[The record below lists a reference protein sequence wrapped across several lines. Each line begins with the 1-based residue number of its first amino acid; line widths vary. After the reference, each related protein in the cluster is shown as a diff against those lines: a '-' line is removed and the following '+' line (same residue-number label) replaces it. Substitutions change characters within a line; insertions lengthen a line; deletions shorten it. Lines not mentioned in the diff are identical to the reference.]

1 MAPVNL
7 TDMQITKR
15 TAASP
20 IGEVTLYRLTNAKGA
35 SVELSSLGAGITEV
49 SVPDA
54 NGRIE
59 NVTLR
64 YADPASWLADGP
76 CAGKTPGRFANRICK
91 GKLQIDGIT
100 YDLPINNGPN
110 HLHGGPEGFQNQIWE
125 SEQLP
130 DGVLFTYHS
139 KDGEMGYP
147 GNLTAEVKYTWNDD
161 DELTINLSAKSDA
174 KTVVNLTNHAYF
186 NLDGADGADPA
197 SVLKHELKVSASY
210 FLPGDETLIPSGEVA
225 PVAGTPMDFTEYKE
239 LGQDIRKDF
248 APLKYGKGYDHCF
261 CIDGPNGEMRE
272 ACVLR
277 SPKSRRRL
285 TVLTDQPGVQVYTGN
300 WLSGS
305 PENVAGRSYED
316 YEGVAM
322 EAQGFPDSPSHASF
336 PSPVVSPE
344 APYKRTIVYRFDTF

>member
-1 MAPVNL
+1 MEIKTRKV
-7 TDMQITKR
+7 
-15 TAASP
+15 ASP

-49 SVPDA
+49 SVPDS
-54 NGRIE
+54 NGVVE

-64 YADPASWLADGP
+64 YANPADYLADGP
-76 CAGKTPGRFANRICK
+76 CAGKTPGRYANRICK

-125 SEQLP
+125 SEATEN
-130 DGVLFTYHS
+130 GVLFRYHS

-161 DELTINLSAKSDA
+161 NELTIDLSATSDA

-186 NLDGADGADPA
+186 NLDGADGAEPN
-197 SVLKHELKVSASY
+197 SVLGHELNLNAAY
-210 FLPGDETLIPSGEVA
+210 FLPGDETLIPSGEMA
-225 PVAGTPMDFTEYKE
+225 PVAATPMDFTEFKT
-239 LGQDIRKDF
+239 LGQDINKDF
-248 APLKYGKGYDHCF
+248 TPLKYGKGYDHCF
-261 CIDGPNGEMRE
+261 CVDGPNGEVRE

-277 SPKSRRRL
+277 SQKSRRRV
-285 TVLTDQPGVQVYTGN
+285 TVLTDQPGVQIYTGN
-300 WLSGS
+300 WLAGS
-305 PENVAGRSYED
+305 PANVAGRSYED

-322 EAQGFPDSPSHASF
+322 EAQGFPDAPSRAAF
-336 PSPVVSPE
+336 PSPIVSPD
-344 APYKRTIVYRFDTF
+344 APYRRKIVYRFDTF

>member
-1 MAPVNL
+1 MEISTRKV
-7 TDMQITKR
+7 
-15 TAASP
+15 ASP

-54 NGRIE
+54 NGNIE

-64 YADPASWLADGP
+64 YADPASYLADGP

-125 SEQLP
+125 SEELP
-130 DGVLFTYHS
+130 DGVLFRYFS

-147 GNLTAEVKYTWNDD
+147 GNHTAEVRYTWNDD
-161 DELTINLSAKSDA
+161 NELTIDLSAKADA

-186 NLDGADGADPA
+186 NLDGADGAEPN
-197 SVLKHELKVSASY
+197 SVLKHELKLNASY
-210 FLPGDETLIPSGEVA
+210 FLPCDETLIPSGEVA
-225 PVAGTPMDFTEYKE
+225 PVAATPMDFLEFKT
-239 LGQDIRKDF
+239 LGQDINKDF

-261 CIDGPNGEMRE
+261 CIDGPNGELRE

-277 SPKSRRRL
+277 SPKSRRRM

-300 WLSGS
+300 YLGGS
-305 PENVAGRSYED
+305 PANVAGRSYED

-322 EAQGFPDSPSHASF
+322 EAQGFPDAPSHASF
-336 PSPVVSPE
+336 PSPCVAPD
-344 APYKRTIVYRFDTF
+344 APYHRTIVYRFDTF

>member
-1 MAPVNL
+1 ME
-7 TDMQITKR
+7 ITKR

-20 IGEVTLYRLTNAKGA
+20 IGEVTLYRLVNDKGA

-54 NGRIE
+54 NGNID

-64 YADPASWLADGP
+64 YADPGSYLADGP
-76 CAGKTPGRFANRICK
+76 CAGKTPGRYANRIAN

-125 SEQLP
+125 SEEIEN
-130 DGVLFTYHS
+130 GVIFRYHS

-147 GNLTAEVKYTWNDD
+147 GNLDAEVKYTWNDD
-161 DELTINLSAKSDA
+161 NELTISLSATSDA

-186 NLDGADGADPA
+186 NLEGADGANPL
-197 SVLKHELKVSASY
+197 SVLKHELKINAPY
-210 FLPGDETLIPSGEVA
+210 YLAGDEEGIPTGEMA
-225 PVAGTPMDFTEYKE
+225 PVAATPMDFTSFKTLEE
-239 LGQDIRKDF
+239 SPRKDF
-248 APLKYGKGYDHCF
+248 TPLKDRKGYDHCF
-261 CIDGPNGEMRE
+261 CIDGPNGELRE

-277 SPKSRRRL
+277 SPKTRRRV
-285 TVLTDQPGVQVYTGN
+285 TVVTDQPGVQIYTGN
-300 WLSGS
+300 WLAGS
-305 PENVAGRSYED
+305 PANMAGRSYED

-322 EAQGFPDSPSHASF
+322 EAQGFPDAPSRAAF
-336 PSPVVSPE
+336 PSQTV
-344 APYKRTIVYRFDTF
+344 APDAPFRRTIVYRFDTF

>member
-1 MAPVNL
+1 ME
-7 TDMQITKR
+7 ITKS
-15 TAASP
+15 TATSP
-20 IGEVTLYRLTNAKGA
+20 IGEVTLYRLTNDKGA

-54 NGRIE
+54 NGNIE

-64 YADPASWLADGP
+64 YADPASYLADGP
-76 CAGKTPGRFANRICK
+76 CAGKTPGRYANRICK

-110 HLHGGPEGFQNQIWE
+110 HLHGGPKGFQNQIWE
-125 SEQLP
+125 SEETEN
-130 DGVLFTYHS
+130 GVIFRYHS

-161 DELTINLSAKSDA
+161 NELTIDLSAKSDA

-186 NLDGADGADPA
+186 NLEGADGAEPNP
-197 SVLKHELKVSASY
+197 VLGHELKLNASY
-210 FLPGDETLIPSGEVA
+210 FLPGDETLIPSGEMA
-225 PVAGTPMDFTEYKE
+225 PVDATPMDFSEFKT
-239 LGQDIRKDF
+239 LGEDIRKDF

-261 CIDGPNGEMRE
+261 CVDGPNGELRE

-277 SPKSRRRL
+277 SPKSRRRM
-285 TVLTDQPGVQVYTGN
+285 TVLTDQPGVQIYTGN
-300 WLSGS
+300 YLSGS
-305 PENVAGRSYED
+305 PANMAGRSYED

-322 EAQGFPDSPSHASF
+322 EAQGFPDAPSRGAF
-336 PSPVVSPE
+336 PSQTVAPD
-344 APYKRTIVYRFDTF
+344 APYHRTIVYRFDTF